1 MLSVVSRA
9 SALALRLILVCGF
22 VLGAVTGRA
31 EAEEGGEEPPSCRD
45 FRAFAEDYPRLEV
58 IDCRGTQTNWG
69 PWMLSGLLSWDGEI
83 AAFEGGDK
91 EGTWFSWPLAKNRH
105 AVCTALDSWLRERH
119 GDGIGFESHYLGCF
133 VDALAVVGGNDGS
146 PPSLEFLVHG
156 VLAIDGEEWPSGR
169 GFYQARLSHALD
181 VQEVAI
187 TGLEHEPSLV
197 HVAPPNTT
205 PAPGEAGTGLAP
217 TPPGAL
223 PIAVN
228 VFAMLAT
235 VLAVFGIAAGFRTRY
250 RP

>member
-9 SALALRLILVCGF
+9 SALVLGLTLLCGF
-22 VLGAVTGRA
+22 VLGAVTGRV
-31 EAEEGGEEPPSCRD
+31 EAEEGEEEPPSCRD

-91 EGTWFSWPLAKNRH
+91 EGTWFRWSLAKNRH
-105 AVCTALDSWLRERH
+105 AVCTALHVWLGERH
-119 GDGIGFESHYLGCF
+119 GDGIGFESHDLGCF
-133 VDALAVVGGNDGS
+133 VDALVVVVSNDG
-146 PPSLEFLVHG
+146 PPFLEFIVHG

-187 TGLEHEPSLV
+187 TALEQEPSLI

-205 PAPGEAGTGLAP
+205 PAPGATGTGLAP
-217 TPPGAL
+217 T
-223 PIAVN
+223 
-228 VFAMLAT
+228 
-235 VLAVFGIAAGFRTRY
+235 
-250 RP
+250 